1 MAAADR
7 IATAD
12 SFLLERLKTLDHNAS
27 IDWNGKTLLELAARY
42 PVAGL
47 EPRELAAEVENF
59 IWANDVSMEEYVSH
73 LMDRKGMRKA
83 LPKAARYSAWVAA
96 ESIALE
102 MEATGS
108 YTRNYAALKLVHA
121 RQSAGGDAGNTGCGL
136 KPSVDYVFI
145 DEAQDLPAVVLKA
158 LKQAARRCVLLAGD
172 ADQSI
177 YQPGFSFKRTGID
190 TGGRTRILR
199 SNFRN
204 TVQIHE
210 LAERYRSIDSCH
222 DHENSPEA
230 FRDGPVPELFRGTDR
245 KALLELLVQ
254 RLKLF
259 IDTLG
264 YEAQNIGILVP
275 SNDDIAFIRGR
286 LAPLDLALANIRE
299 PDFSFD
305 STGQVRICTLH
316 SAKGLD
322 FPVVLLFMD
331 RPPFFGSGY
340 DEESVD
346 RMSANLV
353 YVALTRAMDHL
364 NVFTLEKPGCHA
376 LESLVR
382 AFEA

>member
-1 MAAADR
+1 MLFR
-7 IATAD
+7 
-12 SFLLERLKTLDHNAS
+12 S
-27 IDWNGKTLLELAARY
+27 
-42 PVAGL
+42 
-47 EPRELAAEVENF
+47 
-59 IWANDVSMEEYVSH
+59 ANDVGMEEYVTH

-83 LPKAARYSAWVAA
+83 LPKAARYSAWVAS
-96 ESIALE
+96 ESMALE
-102 MEATGS
+102 MEAIGS

-121 RQSAGGDAGNTGCGL
+121 AADAMGNSAGDSGGSVSGSAMA
-136 KPSVDYVFI
+136 PSVDYVFI

-158 LKQAARRCVLLAGD
+158 LKLAARRCVLLAGD

-222 DHENSPEA
+222 DHENAPEA
-230 FRDGPVPELFRGTDR
+230 FRDGPVPELFRAPDR
-245 KALLELLVQ
+245 KALLDLLVQ
-254 RLKLF
+254 RLRLF

-275 SNDDIAFIRGR
+275 ANDDIPYIRER
-286 LAPLDLALANIRE
+286 LQPLAIQLANIRE
-299 PDFSFD
+299 PDFAFD

-322 FPVVLLFMD
+322 FPVVLLFLD

-340 DEESVD
+340 DEEAVD

-364 NVFTLEKPGCHA
+364 NVFTLDKPDCHA
-376 LESLVR
+376 VESLAR

>member
-1 MAAADR
+1 
-7 IATAD
+7 
-12 SFLLERLKTLDHNAS
+12 
-27 IDWNGKTLLELAARY
+27 
-42 PVAGL
+42 
-47 EPRELAAEVENF
+47 
-59 IWANDVSMEEYVSH
+59 
-73 LMDRKGMRKA
+73 
-83 LPKAARYSAWVAA
+83 
-96 ESIALE
+96 

-121 RQSAGGDAGNTGCGL
+121 TGCGL
-136 KPSVDYVFI
+136 EPTVDYVFI
-145 DEAQDLPAVVLKA
+145 DEAQDLPAVVLRA

-177 YQPGFSFKRTGID
+177 YQPGLSFKRTGID

-222 DHENSPEA
+222 DHENAPEA
-230 FRDGPVPELFRGTDR
+230 FRDGPVPELFRAPDR
-245 KALLELLVQ
+245 KALLEALVQ
-254 RLKLF
+254 RLRLF
-259 IDTLG
+259 TETLG

-275 SNDDIAFIRGR
+275 ANDDIAFIRER
-286 LAPLDLALANIRE
+286 LAPLDIALANIKDQ
-299 PDFSFD
+299 DFAFD

-322 FPVVLLFMD
+322 FPVVLLFLD

-340 DEESVD
+340 DEEAVD

-364 NVFTLEKPGCHA
+364 NVFTLDKPDCHA
-376 LESLVR
+376 VENLVR